1 MIRRYKNRIKTPKD
15 NNGQYVWDD
24 DSLKLMVV
32 YFYKVLFTKVTD
44 TIQSF
49 PFQDVFLML
58 DQCHRDH
65 LLYSMSDKDIKKSL
79 VWYETF

>member
-1 MIRRYKNRIKTPKD
+1 VIRRYKNRIKTPKD

-65 LLYSMSDKDIKKSL
+65 FLYSMSNKEIKKSL
-79 VWYETF
+79 V

>member
-1 MIRRYKNRIKTPKD
+1 VIRRYKNRIKTPKD

-58 DQCHRDH
+58 NQCHRDH

-79 VWYETF
+79 V

>member
-24 DSLKLMVV
+24 DSLKLMLV

-58 DQCHRDH
+58 NQCHRDH

-79 VWYETF
+79 V

>member
-1 MIRRYKNRIKTPKD
+1 
-15 NNGQYVWDD
+15 
-24 DSLKLMVV
+24 
-32 YFYKVLFTKVTD
+32 
-44 TIQSF
+44 
-49 PFQDVFLML
+49 LML